1 MVYRNLIFLLNCSF
15 ALFFQRAYGQC
26 TGIGFEKAIQS
37 TALIIPSSLPYSH
50 KHLALLEEKNISI
63 KYITKEWIYFNLSQE
78 ELIVLSRTKEFS
90 ALYFEYAPPTLLDDT
105 ARLMHQVDEVH
116 AGLYPLPE
124 GYTGKDVIIGI
135 VDAGLD
141 HNHPDFIDENG
152 VKRLIRYWDHSFANP
167 TNPPQPYNYGQFWS
181 RQDILSGII
190 TSTETS
196 VGHGTTV
203 AGIATGNGLG
213 NGRNKGFAP
222 DCDIIAVKSD
232 FSLPN
237 WTLTIADACDFIF
250 KVADT
255 LGKTAVVNLSLGAYL
270 GSHDAKDPAGQAI
283 DAMLDAKP
291 GRIVVCAAGNSGKE
305 AKYHVRNATINANT
319 SFVWFKN
326 NPTGALGANTIYFDL
341 WADVPEADFFFSF
354 GANLP
359 SGSFMERGVTSI
371 YYAQANIGNEI
382 RDTIYNSLGQRIA
395 TLRAFPSIV
404 GSNYNLAVFFDNVD
418 STLYNFSFKTTG
430 SGSYDLWSGTFIGL
444 NKIVDQLPDASFYP
458 PIAYYVM
465 PDSLQSIVSSWNC
478 SEKVVS
484 VGNLR
489 ARLGYIDRNNNQYYP
504 SEMTTPGKISLSSSR
519 GPTRKNYTKPDI
531 CAGGDVTLA
540 AGTSTILNNPANNS
554 RIDQGGLHI
563 RNGGTSMASPVV
575 AGSAALFLENCQK
588 ANWLDFKTALLATAE
603 SDSFTGNLPNE
614 TYGNGKLNVYDLM
627 SSVVIPLTIF
637 GDPLLCQQ
645 PQTIGS
651 FPSLENYYW
660 SNGDSTQNASA
671 TEVGALYLVAEDAKG
686 CNAYSDTLFITQ
698 GSVPPIP
705 IITNLDAALVSSNG
719 PNIQWFFNDNIL
731 LNDTNQVIF
740 PNQYGFYSVSFTSE
754 DGCTS
759 YSTAYNWT
767 TLSLGELSTHS
778 IKMFPNPSTNKIT
791 IQSEDVFSEIQI
803 SNSLGQRMDTK
814 IFSPTNAFQFSVTD
828 YARGVYFV
836 KIQLKSESKIM
847 KLIKE

>member
-1 MVYRNLIFLLNCSF
+1 MVYRNLIFLICCSVV
-15 ALFFQRAYGQC
+15 LFFQRAYGQSM
-26 TGIGFEKAIQS
+26 GIGFEKAIQS
-37 TALIIPSSLPYSH
+37 SASIIPSSLPYSH
-50 KHLALLEEKNISI
+50 KHLALLEEKHISI

-78 ELIVLSRTKEFS
+78 ELISLSGTKEFS
-90 ALYFEYAPPTLLDDT
+90 ALYFEYAPPTLLDDS
-105 ARLMHQVDEVH
+105 ARFMHQVDAVH

-124 GYTGKDVIIGI
+124 GYTGKDVIIGV

-141 HNHPDFIDENG
+141 HNHPDFFDENG
-152 VKRLIRYWDHSFANP
+152 IKRLIRYWDHSVVNP

-181 RQDILSGII
+181 RQDILSGTI
-190 TSTETS
+190 TSTETT

-203 AGIATGNGLG
+203 TGIAAGNGFG

-341 WADVPEADFFFSF
+341 WADVPEAEFFFSF

-418 STLYNFSFKTTG
+418 STSYNFSFKTTG

-444 NKIVDQLPDASFYP
+444 NKIVDELPDASFYP

-489 ARLGYIDRNNNQYYP
+489 ARLGYIDRNNDQYYP
-504 SEMTTPGKISLSSSR
+504 SEMTPPGKISLSSSR

-531 CAGGDVTLA
+531 CASGDVTLA
-540 AGTSTILNNPANNS
+540 AGTSTILNNPANNA

-575 AGSAALFLENCQK
+575 AGAAALFLENCQK

-651 FPSLENYYW
+651 FPSIENYYW

-705 IITNLDAALVSSNG
+705 IITNLDAALVSSSG

-767 TLSLGELSTHS
+767 ALSLDELSAHS
-778 IKMFPNPSTNKIT
+778 INMFPNPSTDKIN
-791 IQSEDVFSEIQI
+791 IQSEEVFSEIQI
-803 SNSLGQRMDTK
+803 SNSVGQRIDTK
-814 IFSPTNAFQFSVTD
+814 ICSPTNAFQFSVAD

-836 KIQLKSESKIM
+836 KIKLKSNAIIM